1 MDNGAWEG
9 EKAMSPKVNWVRG
22 RTLEGGEKLDVPQST
37 QKRLLVIMDTWESE
51 WDFWK
56 ELK

>member
-1 MDNGAWEG
+1 MDNGAWGG

-22 RTLEGGEKLDVPQST
+22 RTSERGEKLNVPRSMY
-37 QKRLLVIMDTWESE
+37 KRVLVMIDIWESE

>member
-1 MDNGAWEG
+1 MRGVCCWGGQGTEILGCQMDNGAWEG

-37 QKRLLVIMDTWESE
+37 
-51 WDFWK
+51 
-56 ELK
+56 